1 MQLLPRHERGDAEHH
16 RLVRLLDAH
25 PCDPVGGLG
34 QAHHRHATGS
44 GKLQLANRLV
54 LFPRQRQ
61 PELDP
66 IGAGWRREPRLV
78 GEPDRAWPDGVAA
91 DGVRPEGGGGE
102 GGEHEGQ

>member
-1 MQLLPRHERGDAEHH
+1 MFQRAGMPADRASAMNSVWKSVQFPLPTLRQYGMSPSP
-16 RLVRLLDAH
+16 H
-25 PCDPVGGLG
+25 PG
-34 QAHHRHATGS
+34 T
-44 GKLQLANRLV
+44 LQLANRLV

-66 IGAGWRREPRLV
+66 LGAGWRREPRLV